1 MEILYIVIAVALV
14 SAGVYWRI
22 QYTSDNR
29 PVGKNASPRIKAL
42 LNEGLT
48 EAEALAQIRKE
59 DREKFKAFVFD
70 KVPKIRSLVVDSG
83 LSFDQAVAQYIE
95 DEGEEDYLA
104 KLYPDGLLLF

>member
-29 PVGKNASPRIKAL
+29 PVGKNANPRLKAL
-42 LNEGLT
+42 LNKGLT
-48 EAEALAQIRKE
+48 VAEAQAQIRKE

-70 KVPKIRSLVVDSG
+70 KVPKIKSLVDSG

-95 DEGEEDYLA
+95 DKGEEDYLA
-104 KLYPDGLLLF
+104 KLYPDGLINF

>member
-42 LNEGLT
+42 LNKGLT

-59 DREKFKAFVFD
+59 DREKFKASVFD
-70 KVPKIRSLVVDSG
+70 KVPQIKSLVDSG

-95 DEGEEDYLA
+95 DRGEEDYLA
-104 KLYPDGLLLF
+104 KLYPDDSFNF

>member
-29 PVGKNASPRIKAL
+29 PVGKNANPRLKAL
-42 LNEGLT
+42 LNKGLT
-48 EAEALAQIRKE
+48 VAEARAQIRKE

-70 KVPKIRSLVVDSG
+70 KVPKIRSLVDSG

-95 DEGEEDYLA
+95 DKGEEDYLA
-104 KLYPDGLLLF
+104 KLYPDNSFNF